1 MSDRGP
7 VDFSEVR
14 ARRDPTRLRSVSYQ
28 PECRRAEHCRC
39 DRCFK
44 GHRDCARAL
53 RSVLIA
59 MVVDFLSLKPV
70 QVRSLAISRA
80 IAHREPLRDLR
91 APQNLRIDPVTPLDA
106 RRLPTFN

>member
-1 MSDRGP
+1 VSDRGAK
-7 VDFSEVR
+7 DFRRVR
-14 ARRDPTRLRSVSYQ
+14 VCALDAGAYPT
-28 PECRRAEHCRC
+28 EGRRAEHCCC

-44 GHRDCARAL
+44 GHQTAARAL

-80 IAHREPLRDLR
+80 IAHREVLRDLPALTIR
-91 APQNLRIDPVTPLDA
+91 
-106 RRLPTFN
+106 